1 MKSLTVTLS
10 VLLGSCLLV
19 DSALAQGN
27 QLYRWVDDQGK
38 VHFGDRLD
46 GAQSANDLDRFN
58 SHGIRLSR
66 ADSKPSQQQLREL
79 EEVRRTAF
87 RDNALLSGYQSEL
100 ELLKAHDEQRAVM
113 EFSLRTS
120 QSNIARLRREIGER
134 PETTSTSGQ
143 GDQVLIRL
151 KAQLEAE
158 ELSLHQ
164 LQQRRFELYETQ
176 NQELARYRELSRD
189 LDESVH
195 APSA

>member
-38 VHFGDRLD
+38 VHFGDRID
-46 GAQSANDLDRFN
+46 GAQAAKDLDRFN
-58 SHGIRLSR
+58 SQGIRLSR
-66 ADSKPSQQQLREL
+66 ADAKPNQQELREL

-87 RDNALLSGYQSEL
+87 RDSALLSGYQSEM

-120 QSNIARLRREIGER
+120 QSNIARLRREISER
-134 PETTSTSGQ
+134 PETASTNGP
-143 GDQVLIRL
+143 GDQVVIRL
-151 KAQLEAE
+151 RAQLEAE
-158 ELSLHQ
+158 ELSLQQ
-164 LQQRRFELYETQ
+164 LQQRRFDLYETQ

-189 LDESVH
+189 LDESAH